1 MLASDMRTTS
11 QDIEKQAAEWVAKR
25 ELGEMSPKEQAA
37 FDAWLAADV
46 RALGAYCRIEGT
58 LARLGRVG
66 RAVRDGG
73 AASEL
78 CEKPDSGTV
87 KRHLT
92 RRVVLGGSIAASIA
106 AVFAV
111 GASMWLRRQQSSF
124 ASGVGLVREVSL
136 SDGSVITLN
145 TDSEVSVNYTDA
157 VREIHL
163 VRGEALF
170 DVAKNKKRPFI
181 VFAAGTQVR
190 AVGTS
195 FSVSMLPQRPV
206 QVLVKEGVVELKP
219 AAGDRA
225 SAVRVKANM
234 RVLIPE
240 GEHFIAVNV
249 AQEKVVRDLAWQHG
263 ELAFDNQTLRE
274 AAEEYARYSSIR
286 IVVDEASADRTV
298 TGSFAANDPIGF
310 AKLTAEALNLQVE
323 VNDNEVRLLSRPQKK
338 L

>member
-1 MLASDMRTTS
+1 MRTTS

-25 ELGEMSPKEQAA
+25 ELGDLSPKEQAA

-46 RALGAYCRIEGT
+46 RALGAYCRIEGA
-58 LARLGRVG
+58 LVRLGRVG
-66 RAVRDGG
+66 RAARDGDDAPG
-73 AASEL
+73 PREEPAT
-78 CEKPDSGTV
+78 GIV
-87 KRHLT
+87 KRYLS
-92 RRVVLGGSIAASIA
+92 RRVILSGSVAAGFA
-106 AVFAV
+106 AVCTI
-111 GASMWLRRQQSSF
+111 GASMWMRRQQNSF
-124 ASGVGLVREVSL
+124 VSGVGLVREVPL

-145 TDSEVSVNYTDA
+145 TNSEVSVNYTDA

-163 VRGEALF
+163 LRGEALF

-219 AAGDRA
+219 AAGDRV
-225 SAVRVKANM
+225 SAVRVKANT

-240 GEHFIAVNV
+240 RDRFIAVNI
-249 AQEKVVRDLAWQHG
+249 AQEKVDRDLAWQHG

-274 AAEEYARYSSIR
+274 AAQEYARYSSIR

-310 AKLTAEALNLQVE
+310 AKLTAEALDLQVE